1 LKEVASA
8 VHSEV
13 VMVGLNFDS
22 EELVERQLEQHCDH
36 PQAFWEEEAEGLQ
49 LLSLGWAV
57 AEAQVLGL
65 EAAVEEEQKICA
77 PP

>member
-1 LKEVASA
+1 LEEVASA

-13 VMVGLNFDS
+13 VIVGLNSGS
-22 EELVERQLEQHCDH
+22 EELVERQLEQHYDH

-65 EAAVEEEQKICA
+65 EAAVEEQKICA